1 MNRCVVVTSHLWR
14 SSAADQLNYVAI
26 DCVANRWP
34 AGRRSKQSNTDS
46 FNSLIQFARRRSAGA
61 WQSLSQRRHCWPVMT
76 AVTCPL
82 QDVTHAPDI
91 EWTVTWEQSTAD
103 NVWPMLSLTCF
114 MTFCRFYSASAQLV
128 LAMAETS
135 VCPCVRVCL
144 SVSHSHCVNMTQA
157 RITKSSLSVPW
168 KTLPS
173 GFERRSRTSHEKGHL
188 DRRR

>member
-91 EWTVTWEQSTAD
+91 EWTCGGHRLDIDWTRTGHRVDSDVRTVHGGQCLTDAQSHLLHDVLSFLQRVSTA
-103 NVWPMLSLTCF
+103 
-114 MTFCRFYSASAQLV
+114 
-128 LAMAETS
+128 
-135 VCPCVRVCL
+135 CVSYGRNVCL
-144 SVSHSHCVNMTQA
+144 SVCACVTV
-157 RITKSSLSVPW
+157 TLSLWQHDAS
-168 KTLPS
+168 
-173 GFERRSRTSHEKGHL
+173 
-188 DRRR
+188 